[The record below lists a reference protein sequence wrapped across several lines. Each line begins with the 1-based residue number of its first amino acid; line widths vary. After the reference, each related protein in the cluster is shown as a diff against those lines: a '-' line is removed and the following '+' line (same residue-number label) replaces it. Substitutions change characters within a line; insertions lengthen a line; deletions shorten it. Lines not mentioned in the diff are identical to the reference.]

1 MVVLIM
7 DKVLDLVNSFEKENG
22 NLFKDLDEISFINSK
37 KVLKAFKDNN
47 VNESDFAGTNG
58 YGYDDAGRDKIEAVF
73 AEVLGG
79 EDALVRPQ
87 LISGTHALTVCF
99 FGLLRPGDMLLSING
114 KPYDTLDEVIGIREN
129 PSSLKAFRVNYNQI
143 DLVNND
149 FDYDKI
155 RDYLSKNKVKVIE
168 IQRSVGYANRDTIS
182 IEKVERVCNLIK
194 SVSPDTIIMVD
205 NCYCEFVST
214 KEPIEVG
221 ADIMVGSLIK
231 NLGAGIAST
240 GAYIVGRRDL
250 VNLCSQRLTAPG
262 EGKQIGPS
270 LGSNRSFLQGIYMAP
285 QAVVNALKTGML
297 ASYILEKLGVEVY
310 PKYNEVRSDIVTRI
324 IFNDK
329 DKLIKFV
336 QGIQGASAID
346 SNVLPIP
353 VATPGY
359 DDEIIMAS
367 GSFTQGSSIEISCDG
382 PVRSPYIAYLQ
393 GGITYDYGKLAVI
406 NAISNILKNND

>member
-1 MVVLIM
+1 M
-7 DKVLDLVNSFEKENG
+7 DKVLDLVNNFEKENG

-129 PSSLKAFRVNYNQI
+129 PSSLKAFKVNYNQI
-143 DLVNND
+143 DLLNND

-240 GAYIVGRRDL
+240 GAYIVGRKDL

>member
-1 MVVLIM
+1 M

-79 EDALVRPQ
+79 EDALVRPR

-129 PSSLKAFRVNYNQI
+129 PSSLKAFKVNYNQI

-240 GAYIVGRRDL
+240 LAYIVIRRDL
-250 VNLCSQRLTAPG
+250 VNLCSQRITAHD
-262 EGKQIGPS
+262 EGKQIGTS

>member
-129 PSSLKAFRVNYNQI
+129 PSSLKAFKVNYAQI

-382 PVRSPYIAYLQ
+382 PIRSPYIAYLQ

>member
-1 MVVLIM
+1 M

-129 PSSLKAFRVNYNQI
+129 PSSLKAFKVNYNQI

-155 RDYLSKNKVKVIE
+155 RDYLSKNKVKVME

-182 IEKVERVCNLIK
+182 IEKVEKVCNLIK

-240 GAYIVGRRDL
+240 GAYIAGRRDL
-250 VNLCSQRLTAPG
+250 VNLCSERLTAPG
-262 EGKQIGPS
+262 EGKEIGPS
-270 LGSNRSFLQGIYMAP
+270 LGINRSFLQGIYMAP

>member
-1 MVVLIM
+1 M

-129 PSSLKAFRVNYNQI
+129 PSSLKAFKVNYNQI

-240 GAYIVGRRDL
+240 GAYIVGRKDL

>member
-1 MVVLIM
+1 M

-129 PSSLKAFRVNYNQI
+129 PSSLKAFKVNYNQI

-310 PKYNEVRSDIVTRI
+310 PKYNEARSDIVTRI

>member
-1 MVVLIM
+1 M
-7 DKVLDLVNSFEKENG
+7 DKVLDLVNSFEKENV

-129 PSSLKAFRVNYNQI
+129 PSSLKAFKVNYNQI

>member
-1 MVVLIM
+1 M

-129 PSSLKAFRVNYNQI
+129 PSSLKAFKVNYNQI

-262 EGKQIGPS
+262 EGKQMGPS

-382 PVRSPYIAYLQ
+382 PIRSPYIAYLQ

>member
-1 MVVLIM
+1 M

-129 PSSLKAFRVNYNQI
+129 PSSLKAFKVNYNQI

-262 EGKQIGPS
+262 EGKEIGPS
-270 LGSNRSFLQGIYMAP
+270 LGINRSFLQGIYMAP

-382 PVRSPYIAYLQ
+382 PIRSPYIAYQQ
-393 GGITYDYGKLAVI
+393 GSISYKYGKIIVERAI
-406 NAISNILKNND
+406 NNLLNK

>member
-1 MVVLIM
+1 M

-129 PSSLKAFRVNYNQI
+129 TSSLKAFRVNYNQI

-221 ADIMVGSLIK
+221 ADIMVGSLII

>member
-1 MVVLIM
+1 M
-7 DKVLDLVNSFEKENG
+7 DKVLELVNSFESENG
-22 NLFKDLDEISFINSK
+22 ELFKRLEEINFINSK
-37 KVLKAFKDNN
+37 KVLTAFKNNN

-58 YGYDDAGRDKIEAVF
+58 YGYDDTGRDKIERVF

-79 EDALVRPQ
+79 EEALVRPQ

-99 FGLLRPGDMLLSING
+99 FGLLRPGDTLLSING
-114 KPYDTLDEVIGIREN
+114 KPYDTLDCVIGIREN
-129 PSSLKAFRVNYNQI
+129 PSSLKAFNVNYAQI

-155 RDYLSKNKVKVIE
+155 KDYLKSNKVKVIE
-168 IQRSVGYANRDTIS
+168 IQRSVGYANRDALS
-182 IEKVERVCNLIK
+182 IEKIEKVCKVIK
-194 SVSPDTIIMVD
+194 KVSPMTIIMVD

-214 KEPIEVG
+214 KEPLEVG

-240 GAYIVGRRDL
+240 GAYIVGRSDL
-250 VNLCSQRLTAPG
+250 VNLCSERLTAPG
-262 EGKQIGPS
+262 EGKEIGPS
-270 LGSNRSFLQGIYMAP
+270 LGLNRFFLQGIYMAP
-285 QAVVNALKTGML
+285 QAVVSALKTGML
-297 ASYILEKLGVEVY
+297 ASYILENLGIEVY
-310 PKYNEVRSDIVTRI
+310 PKYNETRSDIVTRI
-324 IFNDK
+324 IFKDK
-329 DKLIKFV
+329 EKLIKFV
-336 QGIQGASAID
+336 QGIQMSSAVD

-382 PVRSPYIAYLQ
+382 PIRSPYIAYLQ
-393 GGITYDYGKLAVI
+393 GGITYNYGKLAVI
-406 NAISNILKNND
+406 NAVKNILDNNI

>member
-1 MVVLIM
+1 M

-129 PSSLKAFRVNYNQI
+129 PSSLKAFKVNYNQI

-250 VNLCSQRLTAPG
+250 VNLCSQCLTAPG

>member
-1 MVVLIM
+1 M

-73 AEVLGG
+73 AEVLGS

-129 PSSLKAFRVNYNQI
+129 PSSLKAFKVNYNQI

-262 EGKQIGPS
+262 EGKEIGPS
-270 LGSNRSFLQGIYMAP
+270 LGINRSFLQGIYMAP

-336 QGIQGASAID
+336 QGIQASSAID

-367 GSFTQGSSIEISCDG
+367 GSFAQGSSIEISCDG

>member
-1 MVVLIM
+1 M

-129 PSSLKAFRVNYNQI
+129 PSSLKAFKVNYNQI

-406 NAISNILKNND
+406 SAISNILKNND

>member
-1 MVVLIM
+1 M

-129 PSSLKAFRVNYNQI
+129 PSSLKAFKVNYNQI

-240 GAYIVGRRDL
+240 GAYIVGQRDL

>member
-1 MVVLIM
+1 M
-7 DKVLDLVNSFEKENG
+7 DKVLELVNSFERENG
-22 NLFKDLDEISFINSK
+22 ELFERLEEINFINSK
-37 KVLKAFKDNN
+37 KVLTAFKNNN

-58 YGYDDAGRDKIEAVF
+58 YGYDDTGRDKIERVF

-79 EDALVRPQ
+79 EEALVRPQ

-99 FGLLRPGDMLLSING
+99 FGLLRPGDTLLSING
-114 KPYDTLDEVIGIREN
+114 KPYDTLDCVIGIREN
-129 PSSLKAFRVNYNQI
+129 PSSLKAFNVNYVQI

-155 RDYLSKNKVKVIE
+155 KDYLKSNKVKVIE
-168 IQRSVGYANRDTIS
+168 IQRSVGYANRDTLS
-182 IEKVERVCNLIK
+182 IEKIEKVCKVIK
-194 SVSPDTIIMVD
+194 KVSPKTIIMVD

-214 KEPIEVG
+214 KEPLEVG

-240 GAYIVGRRDL
+240 GAYIVGRSDL
-250 VNLCSQRLTAPG
+250 VNLCSERLTAPG
-262 EGKQIGPS
+262 EGKEIGPS
-270 LGSNRSFLQGIYMAP
+270 LGLNRFFLQGIYMAP
-285 QAVVNALKTGML
+285 QAVVSALKTGML
-297 ASYILEKLGVEVY
+297 ASYILENLGIEVY
-310 PKYNEVRSDIVTRI
+310 PKYNETRSDIVTRI
-324 IFNDK
+324 IFKNK
-329 DKLIKFV
+329 EKLIKFV
-336 QGIQGASAID
+336 QGIQMSSAVD

-382 PVRSPYIAYLQ
+382 PIRSPYIAYLQ
-393 GGITYDYGKLAVI
+393 GGITYNYGKLAVI
-406 NAISNILKNND
+406 NAVENILDNNN

>member
-1 MVVLIM
+1 M

-129 PSSLKAFRVNYNQI
+129 PSSLKAFKVNYNQI

-250 VNLCSQRLTAPG
+250 VNLCSERLTAPG

-297 ASYILEKLGVEVY
+297 ASYILEKLGIEVY

-324 IFNDK
+324 IFNNK

>member
-1 MVVLIM
+1 M
-7 DKVLDLVNSFEKENG
+7 DKVLELVNSFESENG
-22 NLFKDLDEISFINSK
+22 ELFKRLEEINFINSK
-37 KVLKAFKDNN
+37 KVLTAFKNNN

-58 YGYDDAGRDKIEAVF
+58 YGYDDTGRDKIERVF

-79 EDALVRPQ
+79 EEALVRPQ

-99 FGLLRPGDMLLSING
+99 FGLLRPGDTLLSING
-114 KPYDTLDEVIGIREN
+114 KPYDTLDCVIGIREN
-129 PSSLKAFRVNYNQI
+129 PSSLKAFNVNYAQI

-155 RDYLSKNKVKVIE
+155 KDYLKSNKVKVIE
-168 IQRSVGYANRDTIS
+168 IQRSVGYANRDTLS
-182 IEKVERVCNLIK
+182 IEKIEKVCKLIK
-194 SVSPDTIIMVD
+194 KVSPMTIIMVD

-214 KEPIEVG
+214 KEPLEVG

-240 GAYIVGRRDL
+240 GAYIVGRSDL
-250 VNLCSQRLTAPG
+250 VNLCSERLTAPG
-262 EGKQIGPS
+262 EGKEIGPS
-270 LGSNRSFLQGIYMAP
+270 LGLNRFFLQGIYMAP
-285 QAVVNALKTGML
+285 QAVVSALKTGML
-297 ASYILEKLGVEVY
+297 ASYILENLGIEVY
-310 PKYNEVRSDIVTRI
+310 PKYNETRSDIVTRI
-324 IFNDK
+324 IFKDK
-329 DKLIKFV
+329 EKLIKFV
-336 QGIQGASAID
+336 QGIQMSSAVD

-382 PVRSPYIAYLQ
+382 PIRSPYIAYLQ
-393 GGITYDYGKLAVI
+393 GGITYNYGKLAVI
-406 NAISNILKNND
+406 NAVKNILDNNI

>member
-1 MVVLIM
+1 M

-22 NLFKDLDEISFINSK
+22 DLFKDLDEISFINSK

-99 FGLLRPGDMLLSING
+99 FGLLRPGDTLLSING

-129 PSSLKAFRVNYNQI
+129 PSSLKAFSINYNQI

-182 IEKVERVCNLIK
+182 IEKVEQVCNLIK

-382 PVRSPYIAYLQ
+382 PIRSPYIAYLQ

>member
-1 MVVLIM
+1 M
-7 DKVLDLVNSFEKENG
+7 DKVLELVNSFESENG
-22 NLFKDLDEISFINSK
+22 ELFKRLEEINFINSK
-37 KVLKAFKDNN
+37 KVLTAFKNNN

-58 YGYDDAGRDKIEAVF
+58 YGYDDTGRDKIERVF

-79 EDALVRPQ
+79 EEALVRPQ

-99 FGLLRPGDMLLSING
+99 FGLLRPGDTLLSING
-114 KPYDTLDEVIGIREN
+114 KPYDTLDCVIGIREN
-129 PSSLKAFRVNYNQI
+129 PSSLKAFNVNYAQI

-155 RDYLSKNKVKVIE
+155 KEKLKSNKVKVIE
-168 IQRSVGYANRDTIS
+168 IQRSVGYANRDTLS
-182 IEKVERVCNLIK
+182 IEKIEKVCKVIK
-194 SVSPDTIIMVD
+194 KVSPKTIIMVD

-214 KEPIEVG
+214 KEPLEVG

-240 GAYIVGRRDL
+240 GAYIVGRSDL
-250 VNLCSQRLTAPG
+250 VNLCSERLTAPG
-262 EGKQIGPS
+262 EGKEIGPS
-270 LGSNRSFLQGIYMAP
+270 LGLNRFFLQGIYMAP
-285 QAVVNALKTGML
+285 QAVVSALKTGML
-297 ASYILEKLGVEVY
+297 ASYILENLGIEVY
-310 PKYNEVRSDIVTRI
+310 PKYNETRSDIVTRI
-324 IFNDK
+324 IFKDK
-329 DKLIKFV
+329 EKLIKFV
-336 QGIQGASAID
+336 QGIQMFSAVD

-382 PVRSPYIAYLQ
+382 PIRSPYIAYLQ
-393 GGITYDYGKLAVI
+393 GGITYNYGKLAVI
-406 NAISNILKNND
+406 NAVKNILDNNI